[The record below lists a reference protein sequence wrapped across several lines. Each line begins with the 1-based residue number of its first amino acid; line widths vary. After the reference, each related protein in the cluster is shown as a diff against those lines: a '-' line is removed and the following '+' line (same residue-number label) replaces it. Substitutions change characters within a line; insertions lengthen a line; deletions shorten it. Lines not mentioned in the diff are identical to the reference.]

1 MSSKEQHDPSFAL
14 RATRGQEV
22 CATKSELPPPA
33 PPSGDA
39 GTAHV
44 QKNVSIGKAQ
54 DSGKK
59 TMKKIP
65 KKAPHTVSKAPSE
78 DRAST
83 SGDVSSHLDK
93 LENLLAEVV
102 KHLPQSHDKTTSRA
116 AVVHTGASTS
126 KSTAEE
132 FSRLPTNVRHFVGD
146 DFDTSTSEDA
156 ERDGPFDFD
165 EGVEEVPPAAQ
176 LPQLAAKYA
185 IPLGI
190 GEAVDEEI
198 AKSVNYFI
206 GNKLE
211 DKAIEETVEK
221 YPPPSNCPHLD
232 TPKVNAPIWEHLQS
246 VTRNRDLKLQRVQ
259 KCLTRGIGA
268 LLRSLDARDISES
281 QQDALALLSNA
292 HFELNCVRKELIKP
306 DINSEY
312 VHLCKPSTPVTQLLF
327 GDDLTRQMKDLK
339 EQHKASAGVMR
350 TQQKHTSRPSGSFH
364 PYRRPFNSGAR
375 RQARDAGWT
384 GSRSAAASR
393 FVHGTANRP
402 FLDQRYQGKSR
413 PPPQQ
418 RPQSRAHPQARSKTP
433 HNK

>member
-1 MSSKEQHDPSFAL
+1 MSSKEQHDPSLAL

-22 CATKSELPPPA
+22 CATLPPPA

-44 QKNVSIGKAQ
+44 QKNVSIGKNKAP

-59 TMKKIP
+59 PMKKIP

-83 SGDVSSHLDK
+83 SGDVSSRLDK

-116 AVVHTGASTS
+116 AVVHSGASTS
-126 KSTAEE
+126 RSTAEE
-132 FSRLPTNVRHFVGD
+132 FSRLPTDVRHFVGD
-146 DFDTSTSEDA
+146 DFDTSDDT

-176 LPQLAAKYA
+176 LPPLAAKYA
-185 IPLGI
+185 IPIGI

-211 DKAIEETVEK
+211 DKAIEETVGK

-292 HFELNCVRKELIKP
+292 HFELNCVRKDLIKP

-350 TQQKHTSRPSGSFH
+350 TQQKHISRPSGSFH
-364 PYRRPFNSGAR
+364 PYRRPFYSGAR

-384 GSRSAAASR
+384 GARSAAASR

-418 RPQSRAHPQARSKTP
+418 RPQSRAHPQARSKAP